1 MENYRELFISEGI
14 DYINKINDALLQLEK
29 DIENKEYIDEIF
41 RSMHTLKGMAASMGY
56 NAIVSVSHSCEDLFG
71 KIKNGEIPIDT
82 NTISNMFT
90 IMDYL
95 EELIYDEERSK
106 GEIDDEIKS
115 IINSLMA
122 VKVKT
127 GEKRKKKKRKT
138 DGEGVSIVI
147 NLNEDTP
154 LKSVRSFIIIKAL
167 KENFNVVDIIPSE
180 DDIMNENFD
189 NSFKVV
195 LKEYPEESIL
205 EEVLTGM
212 PDLKSWKLEGNK
224 DTKGGKEEIEK
235 KEEEKISKKEII
247 EEKTIKKEN
256 ISDTSKIEDKIKSSF
271 KKKQDIKVSLKKLDI
286 LQNLTAELVISK
298 GALLRKSRGIDDD
311 DLQRIVNDIA
321 NLVTSLQDEVVSM
334 RMVPVSEVF
343 DRYPRYVRDI
353 AVKLG
358 KKVNFEIKGRDIELD
373 RSMLD
378 TIAEPLLHLLRN
390 AVDHGIESP
399 EERKKKGKDEIGTI
413 ILEAKREKSSVII
426 EVFDDGRGIDPDIL
440 VKKAIE
446 KGIITEEEA
455 KHLSFKESIYLIAK
469 SGFSTKEGVTDISG
483 RGVGVDAVK
492 SVLSSVGGR
501 LEIDTKTGEWTRFRL
516 VVPLTLAIIKAM
528 YVKVGSE
535 IMAIPLNYIIETM
548 DNIRYGIYTVLGKE
562 VCVIRNKIYPVYRLH
577 DVYGLGGGGNTGLV
591 VKSGD
596 KEALFIIDELLYQ
609 QEIVV
614 KPLYGMLSGIPHYA
628 GVTIM
633 GNGDPSLIIDVSSIV
648 M

>member
-71 KIKNGEIPIDT
+71 KIKNGDIPIDT

-106 GEIDDEIKS
+106 GEIDDKIKS
-115 IINSLMA
+115 IIDGLMT

-127 GEKRKKKKRKT
+127 RKKRKKKKEKT
-138 DGEGVSIVI
+138 GGGGISVII

-167 KENFNVVDIIPSE
+167 KENFNVIDIVPSE
-180 DDIMNENFD
+180 NDIMNENFD
-189 NSFKVV
+189 NSFRVI
-195 LKEYPEESIL
+195 LKEYPDESKL

-212 PDLKSWKLEGNK
+212 PDLKSWELEG
-224 DTKGGKEEIEK
+224 DKESNEEVKKKEGDNIPEKEIEK
-235 KEEEKISKKEII
+235 ET
-247 EEKTIKKEN
+247 TIKKED
-256 ISDTSKIEDKIKSSF
+256 ISDTGKIEDKIKSSF
-271 KKKQDIKVSLKKLDI
+271 KKKQDIKVSLKKLDV

-321 NLVTSLQDEVVSM
+321 NLVTSLQDEVVGM

-399 EERKKKGKDEIGTI
+399 EERKKKGKDETGTI

-440 VKKAIE
+440 VRKAIE

-528 YVKVGSE
+528 YVRVGSE
-535 IMAIPLNYIIETM
+535 IMAIPLNYIMETM
-548 DNIRYGIYTVLGKE
+548 DSIRYGIYTVLGKE

-577 DVYGLGGGGNTGLV
+577 DIYGLEGGGNTGLV
-591 VKSGD
+591 VKSAD